1 MTKKKY
7 KILIMSAPIGS
18 GHALAAEALKEEF
31 ERVHDCHVILGSAF
45 DFFPKFIGE
54 IVLKGYLSVLKYV
67 PGLYEIA
74 YKWGNNPS
82 GSLWLRNIINKVL
95 ALLADKY
102 LRQVKPDVVIATHAT
117 PAGIIS
123 AYKKKHKDAKIIL
136 TSVVTDFTIHKW
148 WICDGTDAYFL
159 AADDLKPE
167 LKKQK
172 GQKLFFYGIPVRSA
186 FRKEYSRYDLRKK
199 FGWLD
204 DTAIC
209 LLMGG
214 GEGLLPMKEILEG
227 VMGKIPVKIRFVAI
241 TGRNKELAREL
252 KHLYPDVEVYGFTEA
267 IPEFMHAADIIISKA
282 GGLTAAETLTTALSY
297 IIYKPLPGQE
307 EANAEYLK
315 ISGAAIIAKTP
326 NDVLLAISNYSVVNT
341 KQRQKLGRPE
351 AAPDIAK
358 AVINMLNQLRIT

>member
-1 MTKKKY
+1 MTNKKY

-18 GHALAAEALKEEF
+18 GHALAAEALKDEF
-31 ERVHDCHVILGSAF
+31 KKSYNCDVILGSAF
-45 DFFPKFIGE
+45 DFFPKFIGK
-54 IVLKGYLSVLKYV
+54 IVLKSYFSVLKYV

-82 GSLWLRNIINKVL
+82 GSLWLRNIINNIL
-95 ALLADKY
+95 AFLADSY
-102 LRQVKPDVVIATHAT
+102 LRKVKPDVVIATHAT

-148 WICDGTDAYFL
+148 WICEGTDAYFL
-159 AADDLKPE
+159 AADNLKPE
-167 LKKQK
+167 IQKKQ

-186 FRKEYSRYDLRKK
+186 FRQEYSRHELRKK
-199 FGWLD
+199 FGWQD

-214 GEGLLPMKEILEG
+214 GEGLLPMKEILGG
-227 VMGKIPVKIRFVAI
+227 VSGKIPVKMSFVAI
-241 TGRNKELAREL
+241 TGRNKELANDLEN
-252 KHLYPDVEVYGFTEA
+252 LYPDVEVYGFTEA

-282 GGLTAAETLTTALSY
+282 GGLTAAETLTTSLNY

-315 ISGAAIIAKTP
+315 SSGAAVIAKTP
-326 NDVLLAISNYSVVNT
+326 NDVLLAISNYSIDKL

-358 AVINMLNQLRIT
+358 AVINMLN

>member
-1 MTKKKY
+1 MTNKKY

-18 GHALAAEALKEEF
+18 GHALAAEALKDEF
-31 ERVHDCHVILGSAF
+31 KKSYNCDVILGSAF
-45 DFFPKFIGE
+45 DFFPNFIGS
-54 IVLKGYLSVLKYV
+54 IVLKSYFSVLKYV

-82 GSLWLRNIINKVL
+82 GSLWLRNIINNIL
-95 ALLADKY
+95 AYLADGY
-102 LRQVKPDVVIATHAT
+102 LRKVKPDVVIATHAT

-123 AYKKKHKDAKIIL
+123 AYKKKHKDANIIL
-136 TSVVTDFTIHKW
+136 ASVVTDFTIHKW

-159 AADDLKPE
+159 AADNLKPE
-167 LKKQK
+167 IQKQQ

-186 FRKEYSRYDLRKK
+186 FRQEYSRHELRKK
-199 FGWLD
+199 FGWQD

-214 GEGLLPMKEILEG
+214 GEGLLPMKEILGG
-227 VMGKIPVKIRFVAI
+227 VSGKIPLKMRFVAI
-241 TGRNKELAREL
+241 TGRNKELASEL
-252 KHLYPDVEVYGFTEA
+252 KNQYPDVEVYGFTEA

-282 GGLTAAETLTTALSY
+282 GGLTAAETLTTCLNY

-315 ISGAAIIAKTP
+315 SSGAAIIAKTP
-326 NDVLLAISNYSVVNT
+326 NDVLLAINNYSIAKA

-358 AVINMLNQLRIT
+358 AVINMLN

>member
-1 MTKKKY
+1 MTNKKH

-18 GHALAAEALKEEF
+18 GHALAAEALKDELEKSHNCD
-31 ERVHDCHVILGSAF
+31 VTLGSAF
-45 DFFPKFIGE
+45 DFFPKFVGK
-54 IVLKGYLSVLKYV
+54 IVLKSYLSVLKYV

-82 GSLWLRNIINKVL
+82 GSLWLRNIINGSL
-95 ALLADKY
+95 AFLADSY
-102 LRQVKPDVVIATHAT
+102 LRKVKPDVVVATHAT

-148 WICDGTDAYFL
+148 WLCEGTDAYFL

-167 LKKQK
+167 LKMQK
-172 GQKLFFYGIPVRSA
+172 GQKLFFYGIPVRRA
-186 FRKEYSRYDLRKK
+186 FRQEYSRHELRNK
-199 FGWLD
+199 FGWPD

-227 VMGKIPVKIRFVAI
+227 VLGKITVKMRFIAI
-241 TGRNKELAREL
+241 TGRNKELASEL
-252 KHLYPDVEVYGFTEA
+252 NHLYPEVEVYGFTEA

-282 GGLTAAETLTTALSY
+282 GGLTAAETLTTSLNY

-307 EANAEYLK
+307 EANADYLK
-315 ISGAAIIAKTP
+315 NSGAAVIAKTSD
-326 NDVLLAISNYSVVNT
+326 DVLLAISNYSVTNI
-341 KQRQKLGRPE
+341 KQRQKLGKPE
-351 AAPDIAK
+351 AAPDIAR
-358 AVINMLNQLRIT
+358 AIINLLN